1 MRSEQFGAV
10 HFTYRPTVNQYPMYV
25 ASATYFT
32 EIYERGTVR
41 QKWLATIGAC
51 LWFIICFV
59 NARVFLYWRT
69 KNMEVKLYETI
80 NKIVELGSCSRYGF

>member
-25 ASATYFT
+25 AKPRALRKSKK
-32 EIYERGTVR
+32 GGLCDKNGLPQSVR
-41 QKWLATIGAC
+41 VCGLSY
-51 LWFIICFV
+51 FV

-80 NKIVELGSCSRYGF
+80 N